1 MAKAGTTV
9 KEDPLYS
16 PKRIIEIKPHICPAN
31 RAGAVGGRA
40 V

>member
-1 MAKAGTTV
+1 MAEAGTTV

-16 PKRIIEIKPHICPAN
+16 PNRIIEIKPHICPAN
-31 RAGAVGGRA
+31 RGAVGGRA